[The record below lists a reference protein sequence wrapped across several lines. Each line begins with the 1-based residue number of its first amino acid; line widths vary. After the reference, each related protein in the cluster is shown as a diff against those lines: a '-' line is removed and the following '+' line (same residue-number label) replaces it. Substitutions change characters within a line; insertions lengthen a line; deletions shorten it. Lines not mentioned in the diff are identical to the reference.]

1 MNNKHLLIALG
12 LLLACNHATYAQK
25 GKSKEAKTTFQTSE
39 PWKPETDVRADA
51 TMVYGTLDKPG
62 VTFEQ
67 RIQSWRDKG
76 YLTEFMTGVAWRL
89 QGLLSGEMGWSRRA
103 SERRTARP

>member
-39 PWKPETDVRADA
+39 PWKPEQTYVLMPRWY
-51 TMVYGTLDKPG
+51 MVHWISP
-62 VTFEQ
+62 E
-67 RIQSWRDKG
+67 
-76 YLTEFMTGVAWRL
+76 
-89 QGLLSGEMGWSRRA
+89 
-103 SERRTARP
+103 